1 MFGITNIMLVIKAV
15 LISRKIR
22 RKNYEIQHENN
33 NKNACYYNESDISLN
48 SASYISYASDSGDF
62 FAQYSGSTE
71 ASWGYKLNCTFTVNK
86 IVGDKFIISLYS
98 SITK

>member
-1 MFGITNIMLVIKAV
+1 MKYNMKIITKMLVIITSLKLV
-15 LISRKIR
+15 
-22 RKNYEIQHENN
+22 
-33 NKNACYYNESDISLN
+33 LN

-62 FAQYSGSTE
+62 FAQYSGSTT
-71 ASWGYKLNCTFTVNK
+71 ASWGYKPNCTFTVNK

>member
-33 NKNACYYNESDISLN
+33 NKNACYYNESDIS
-48 SASYISYASDSGDF
+48 F
-62 FAQYSGSTE
+62 KQC
-71 ASWGYKLNCTFTVNK
+71 KLYFLCK
-86 IVGDKFIISLYS
+86 
-98 SITK
+98 